1 MITKSKSLLEIV
13 EDYPERESI
22 IRAYDATAGACLL
35 CQNLFDRISDIEHQ
49 YSIDLTDM
57 VDKLNA
63 K

>member
-13 EDYPERESI
+13 EDHPERESI
-22 IRAYDATAGACLL
+22 IRAYDSKAGACLL
-35 CQNLFDRISDIEHQ
+35 CQNLFDRISDIEQQ